1 MDDGLWGRRL
11 CVYTEGRGKV
21 NGKNDFFR
29 EKSQLSFWGMAG
41 VSVRKFYSKSQPIL
55 GQDRG
60 RGEAPLHF
68 LVDSFGGGTAK
79 AAFSGLLHRWEK
91 VRKFA
96 GHSAR

>member
-1 MDDGLWGRRL
+1 M
-11 CVYTEGRGKV
+11 
-21 NGKNDFFR
+21 GKNDFFR
-29 EKSQLSFWGMAG
+29 EKVNFLFWGMG
-41 VSVRKFYSKSQPIL
+41 GRFGEEVGKL
-55 GQDRG
+55 RG
-60 RGEAPLHF
+60 GGEGEAPLHF

>member
-1 MDDGLWGRRL
+1 MEKMIFSRKKSTFLLGGWDGGRFGEEVGKL
-11 CVYTEGRGKV
+11 RG
-21 NGKNDFFR
+21 
-29 EKSQLSFWGMAG
+29 
-41 VSVRKFYSKSQPIL
+41 
-55 GQDRG
+55 G